1 MNSSLAD
8 SILQHRP
15 FVLFWFARVATTLAF
30 QMLSVAIGWQL
41 YALTG
46 DPFDLGLVGLAQ
58 FVPAA
63 CLVLVV
69 GQVADRFDRRTIL
82 CVCQTV
88 QAAAAAALLVGTA
101 TGHLGKTLI
110 LAVAVVLGGCRAF
123 ELTTQQA
130 LLPNLVPLPLVPRAV
145 AGSAAANQTASIV
158 GPAIGGFLYAAG
170 PTWVYG
176 TCVVLF
182 VVTAVLMVS
191 IRIERV
197 APRREPV
204 SLELLFAGF
213 AFIRR
218 HPVVLGAISLDL
230 FAVLIG
236 STTALLPGFARDI
249 LGTGPWGLG
258 LLRAAPAFGALSMS
272 LALTRWPLG
281 PHAGRVM
288 LAAVAVFGL
297 ATIAFALST
306 SFVLALAALAV
317 LGAADVVSVV
327 IRMTLV
333 QLETPDEMRGR
344 VSAVNAF
351 FIGASNQLGEFRAG
365 AAAALIGPV
374 PAVIAGG
381 IGTLLVVAL
390 WTRLFPELA
399 RVEKAP

>member
-1 MNSSLAD
+1 MNSSLPD

-15 FVLFWFARVATTLAF
+15 FVLFWFARVATTVAF
-30 QMLSVAIGWQL
+30 QMLGVAIGWQL

-63 CLVLVV
+63 CLVLVI

-82 CVCQTV
+82 AACQAV
-88 QAAAAAALLVGTA
+88 EAAAAAALLIGTA
-101 TGHLGKTLI
+101 TGHLDKTLI
-110 LAVAVVLGGCRAF
+110 LIVAVVLGGCRAF

-145 AGSAAANQTASIV
+145 AGSASANQTASIV
-158 GPAIGGFLYAAG
+158 GPAIGGFLYAVG

-176 TCVVLF
+176 TCAVLF
-182 VVTAVLMVS
+182 VVAAALMAS
-191 IRIERV
+191 ILIERA
-197 APRREPV
+197 APRREPM
-204 SLELLFAGF
+204 SLDLLFAGF

-218 HPVVLGAISLDL
+218 HPVVFGAISLDL
-230 FAVLIG
+230 FAVLLG
-236 STTALLPGFARDI
+236 STTALLPVFARDI
-249 LGTGPWGLG
+249 LETGPWGLG
-258 LLRAAPAFGALSMS
+258 LLRAAPALGALTMS

-281 PHAGRVM
+281 AHAGRVM
-288 LAAVAVFGL
+288 FAAVAVFGL

-333 QLETPDEMRGR
+333 QIETPDEMRGR

-365 AAAALIGPV
+365 AAAAAFGTV

-381 IGTLLVVAL
+381 IGTLVVVAL
-390 WTRLFPELA
+390 WTRLFPELMRA
-399 RVEKAP
+399 GHKP